1 MRLTEK
7 KDSGHWCLRDVPWSD
22 LKPGVVLTEKVW
34 EKLYGAL
41 WKLKDYEDTGLMPNE
56 VTALNAETQKE
67 TQKEARKML
76 ERVAKLSDEIE
87 QLKHG
92 GDPGI
97 KFFINKDGVADVYDD
112 TYDIVIHCESEED
125 QKDAKEALKE
135 IRRWIPVT
143 EKLPEP
149 ETYIL
154 VSFDNF
160 TLPDIATY
168 RVDDDGSGAFYP
180 GDEDYTYLS
189 VGFYVNAWMPLPEPY
204 RSEVEEKLV
213 ADTGWKDHYRGRFEK
228 VE

>member
-1 MRLTEK
+1 MGLIEVDDNGKWRLKGVEWKQIAPGAVITK
-7 KDSGHWCLRDVPWSD
+7 KI
-22 LKPGVVLTEKVW
+22 W

-56 VTALNAETQKE
+56 VTALNAE

-125 QKDAKEALKE
+125 QKDAKEAPKE

-204 RSEVEEKLV
+204 RSEGKEKLV
-213 ADTGWKDHYRGRFEK
+213 ADAGWKDHYMGRFEK
-228 VE
+228 EKS

>member
-1 MRLTEK
+1 MGLIEK
-7 KDSGHWCLRDVPWSD
+7 NDNGSWKLKGVEWKQI
-22 LKPGVVLTEKVW
+22 KPGAVITEQVW
-34 EKLYGAL
+34 KKLYAAL
-41 WKLKDYEDTGLMPNE
+41 WKLKDYEETGLMPDKVLELNE
-56 VTALNAETQKE
+56 ETQE
-67 TQKEARKML
+67 QARAML

-87 QLKHG
+87 RMKHG

-135 IRRWIPVT
+135 MRRWIPVT

-204 RSEVEEKLV
+204 RSEVKEKLV
-213 ADTGWKDHYRGRFEK
+213 ADTGWKDHYMGRFEK
-228 VE
+228 EKS

>member
-1 MRLTEK
+1 MGLIEVNDNGKWRLKGVEWKQIAPGAVITK
-7 KDSGHWCLRDVPWSD
+7 KI
-22 LKPGVVLTEKVW
+22 W

-56 VTALNAETQKE
+56 VTALNAE

>member
-7 KDSGHWCLRDVPWSD
+7 KDNGHWILKDVSWD
-22 LKPGVVLTEKVW
+22 ELKPGVVLTKEIW

-56 VTALNAETQKE
+56 VTALNVETQK
-67 TQKEARKML
+67 
-76 ERVAKLSDEIE
+76 
-87 QLKHG
+87 
-92 GDPGI
+92 
-97 KFFINKDGVADVYDD
+97 
-112 TYDIVIHCESEED
+112 
-125 QKDAKEALKE
+125 DAEEALKE

-143 EKLPEP
+143 ERLPEP

-189 VGFYVNAWMPLPEPY
+189 VEFFVNAWMPLPEPY
-204 RSEVEEKLV
+204 RAEVEEN
-213 ADTGWKDHYRGRFEK
+213 
-228 VE
+228 

>member
-1 MRLTEK
+1 MITK
-7 KDSGHWCLRDVPWSD
+7 KI
-22 LKPGVVLTEKVW
+22 W

-41 WKLKDYEDTGLMPNE
+41 WKLKDYEDTGVSP
-56 VTALNAETQKE
+56 
-67 TQKEARKML
+67 
-76 ERVAKLSDEIE
+76 DEIE
-87 QLKHG
+87 RMKTEG
-92 GDPGI
+92 GKMLVMIDE
-97 KFFINKDGVADVYDD
+97 NGVADVYDD

-160 TLPDIATY
+160 TLPGIATY

-189 VGFYVNAWMPLPEPY
+189 VGFYVNAWMPLPGVY
-204 RSEVEEKLV
+204 RAEVEEKPV
-213 ADTGWKDHYRGRFEK
+213 AGTGWKDHYMGRFEK

>member
-7 KDSGHWCLRDVPWSD
+7 RDNGSWK
-22 LKPGVVLTEKVW
+22 LKGVEWKQIAPDAKITDEVW
-34 EKLYGAL
+34 WKLYEAL
-41 WKLKDYEDTGLMPNE
+41 WKLKDYEDTGVDPDGIRQ
-56 VTALNAETQKE
+56 LNAETQE
-67 TQKEARKML
+67 QARQML

-87 QLKHG
+87 RMKHG

-189 VGFYVNAWMPLPEPY
+189 VGFYVNAWMPLPKPY
-204 RSEVEEKLV
+204 KEDK
-213 ADTGWKDHYRGRFEK
+213 G
-228 VE
+228 

>member
-7 KDSGHWCLRDVPWSD
+7 RDNGSWKLKGVEWSQI
-22 LKPGVVLTEKVW
+22 KPGAVITDQVW

-41 WKLKDYEDTGLMPNE
+41 VKLKDYEKTGLSPDQVSELQN
-56 VTALNAETQKE
+56 ETQE
-67 TQKEARKML
+67 QARQML
-76 ERVAKLSDEIE
+76 ERVARLSDEIE
-87 QLKHG
+87 QMKG
-92 GDPGI
+92 
-97 KFFINKDGVADVYDD
+97 
-112 TYDIVIHCESEED
+112 EER
-125 QKDAKEALKE
+125 QQ
-135 IRRWIPVT
+135 WIPVT

-168 RVDDDGSGAFYP
+168 RVDDDGSGAFYQ

-204 RSEVEEKLV
+204 RSEVEEKRLEDV
-213 ADTGWKDHYRGRFEK
+213 MRCPYCNYIPECNEQTCAGCKIYEDFLDDINDLY
-228 VE
+228 